1 MFNQR
6 KTFDSPLKNTAFVT
20 SLNEHMTLICLI
32 KYIAYKVYNS
42 FIIWIL
48 VPSIQNIVNLLSG
61 DCIQLIKNYVIP
73 KGDPLISLFFEI
85 AMA

>member
-20 SLNEHMTLICLI
+20 SLNEHVTLICLI

-48 VPSIQNIVNLLSG
+48 VPSIQNIVSWLSG
-61 DCIQLIKNYVIP
+61 DCRLLIKT
-73 KGDPLISLFFEI
+73 LLSLKETP
-85 AMA
+85 